1 MIRSLG
7 HEYEVEMMY
16 KVKVRVITHD
26 SDDAAETATEYVEN
40 LLDDEEVKILDCEVD
55 DPKRGDE
62 VLLIIREDE

>member
-7 HEYEVEMMY
+7 HEYEIEMTY
-16 KVKVRVITHD
+16 KVKARVIAHD
-26 SDDAAETATEYVEN
+26 SDEAAETAMKYVEN

-62 VLLIIREDE
+62 VLQIIREDE

>member
-7 HEYEVEMMY
+7 HEYEVEMTY